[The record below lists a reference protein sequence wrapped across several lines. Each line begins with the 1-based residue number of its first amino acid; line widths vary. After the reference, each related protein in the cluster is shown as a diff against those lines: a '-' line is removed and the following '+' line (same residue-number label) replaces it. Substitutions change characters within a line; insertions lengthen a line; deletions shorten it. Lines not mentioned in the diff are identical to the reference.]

1 MIPPLVST
9 PNVRGVTSKRSTSFT
24 SPFRTPACIAAPE
37 ATTSSG
43 LTPLCGSLP
52 VKDFTNSCTD
62 GMRVDPPT
70 KIIWSMSEYFI
81 PASFK
86 ALSTGSLVLSTKS
99 DVIFS
104 NSDRFSFSS
113 KC

>member
-1 MIPPLVST
+1 
-9 PNVRGVTSKRSTSFT
+9 
-24 SPFRTPACIAAPE
+24 
-37 ATTSSG
+37 
-43 LTPLCGSLP
+43 
-52 VKDFTNSCTD
+52 
-62 GMRVDPPT
+62 MRVDPPT

-86 ALSTGSLVLSTKS
+86 ALSTGSIVLSTKS

-113 KC
+113 KCCGPASLAVMNGKLISVSLVDESSILAFSAPS